1 MRSPWL
7 SREYEKSKNVVV
19 EKRNNEYL
27 LINTTN
33 NAEINLSEKEYEKY
47 DKNLFNEIEWEKLFL
62 MGLAADKNC
71 DDFEI
76 DPNFDL
82 MKKNFIKSSN
92 IETFPLKVENEMFK
106 ILTELIL
113 NMDLGWL

>member
-7 SREYEKSKNVVV
+7 SREYEKSKNVIV
-19 EKRNNEYL
+19 EKRNNEYVL
-27 LINTTN
+27 KNTVN

-62 MGLAADKNC
+62 MGLAVDKNC
-71 DDFEI
+71 NDFEI

-82 MKKNFIKSSN
+82 MKKFLQSH
-92 IETFPLKVENEMFK
+92 LKLKHFH
-106 ILTELIL
+106 
-113 NMDLGWL
+113 